1 MSTKKPVVIGGK
13 LKLKGSSS
21 SSPSSASKP
30 SSSASTG
37 SVQGSLPNSAA
48 ITGKK
53 RPLEITPDDV
63 LRGDVEVSVTE
74 ASGSYHLTD
83 AQRRVKDKQRQ
94 LEERQLKKLAAK
106 PYRERVEE
114 YNEKLSKLTEHND
127 IPRVSAAGNG

>member
-21 SSPSSASKP
+21 SSASSTSSASK
-30 SSSASTG
+30 SASTAA

-63 LRGDVEVSVTE
+63 LRGDVEVNVTE

-83 AQRRVKDKQRQ
+83 AQRRVK
-94 LEERQLKKLAAK
+94 
-106 PYRERVEE
+106 
-114 YNEKLSKLTEHND
+114 EK
-127 IPRVSAAGNG
+127 